1 MGPPV
6 YRAATRNAW
15 FSCADYELTHAR
27 ARDVPRI
34 CDNARMNTQAIANSF
49 RRARFPAL
57 LCAALLSTA
66 ASAQEAIFPQPPPS
80 IRSSGDAVV
89 TAKPDRAQIDIGV
102 MSRATQSQD
111 AATQNARQLEAV
123 LAALRKLL
131 GANADIRTI
140 SYNLTPNYHY
150 PRDGGEPTVT
160 GYTATNTVRV
170 TLDDLTRVGA
180 VIDAATKAGAN
191 QVQNIRFMLKDEQ
204 AVRAQALREATTK
217 ARAQA
222 EAMASALGLK
232 ITRVLSVS
240 DSGPVVPVINEMR
253 MMAARAEAADVSTPV
268 IPGQIEVRANVT
280 LTVEVAGP

>member
-1 MGPPV
+1 MRTP
-6 YRAATRNAW
+6 
-15 FSCADYELTHAR
+15 
-27 ARDVPRI
+27 
-34 CDNARMNTQAIANSF
+34 AITNPL
-49 RRARFPAL
+49 RRARIPAL
-57 LCAALLSTA
+57 LCAALFSTA
-66 ASAQEAIFPQPPPS
+66 TAAAQEVIFPQQPPS

-111 AATQNARQLEAV
+111 AATQNARQLESV

-140 SYNLTPNYHY
+140 SYNLTPNYTY

-222 EAMASALGLK
+222 EAMASALGLR

-240 DSGPVVPVINEMR
+240 DSGPVMPVIHEMR
-253 MMAARAEAADVSTPV
+253 MAARAEAADVSTPV

>member
-1 MGPPV
+1 
-6 YRAATRNAW
+6 
-15 FSCADYELTHAR
+15 
-27 ARDVPRI
+27 
-34 CDNARMNTQAIANSF
+34 
-49 RRARFPAL
+49 
-57 LCAALLSTA
+57 
-66 ASAQEAIFPQPPPS
+66 
-80 IRSSGDAVV
+80 
-89 TAKPDRAQIDIGV
+89 
-102 MSRATQSQD
+102 
-111 AATQNARQLEAV
+111 
-123 LAALRKLL
+123 
-131 GANADIRTI
+131 
-140 SYNLTPNYHY
+140 
-150 PRDGGEPTVT
+150 
-160 GYTATNTVRV
+160 
-170 TLDDLTRVGA
+170 GA